1 MQFDREWQSSATL
14 DKMIRKIPSEWWEV
28 AKPCEDLRNKHFQN
42 KVSQEKKVSMFNKQ
56 KTNGV
61 EIFWTQSM

>member
-42 KVSQEKKVSMFNKQ
+42 KVSQEKK
-56 KTNGV
+56 G
-61 EIFWTQSM
+61 